1 MSHGADPAI
10 EDHGATRHRSRP
22 REALMELEIQPKA
35 TTTRRRRVT
44 RKGRRFRALCVGWIE
59 APGFF
64 LADDLGKRTM
74 PVWAGIAT
82 TDASLTPFLAN
93 LRAGRRAAEIG
104 NQDRCLLLPSEAE
117 YRIEKQTTQGL
128 TSAAIWHPAIELEPA
143 AGEAMAPQIR
153 FLMRLKSD
161 WIEEQARPEDEVIA
175 DCLGQYLGRRV
186 RFPIPAS
193 VEFRKQLFRKLKADR
208 HVVDDRFTVVG
219 SPPPCRLVGCNI
231 DGGALEDV
239 LQQLTTPS

>member
-1 MSHGADPAI
+1 
-10 EDHGATRHRSRP
+10 
-22 REALMELEIQPKA
+22 MELEIQPKA
-35 TTTRRRRVT
+35 TTSRRRRRVT

-64 LADDLGKRTM
+64 LAEDLGQRTI
-74 PVWAGIAT
+74 PVWAGVAT

-104 NQDRCLLLPSEAE
+104 NQDRCLVLPDDAE
-117 YRIEKQTTQGL
+117 YRIEKQSAQGL

-143 AGEAMAPQIR
+143 AGEVVAPQIR
-153 FLMRLKSD
+153 FLMRLKSV
-161 WIEEQARPEDEVIA
+161 WIEAQARREEEVIA
-175 DCLGQYLGRRV
+175 DCLCQYLGRRV

-193 VEFRKQLFRKLKADR
+193 IEFRKQLFRKLKAER

-231 DGGALEDV
+231 ERGALQDV
-239 LQQLTTPS
+239 LQQLTTPN